1 MTVATPPGSSPAS
14 TSPRG
19 EQHAALAPATGE
31 LLLVPALLLVAFVAK
46 LPELVQPIATDQG
59 LFAEY
64 AALMRAG
71 GQPYVA
77 FWDVHPPLA
86 YVYWLVVNVV
96 SGGDWLRACSTL
108 PGFLPLPCPGQV
120 ASWLDVALTLVCGL
134 LTYAAARA
142 AGGSARVGWVAAL
155 LVVYFTNLA
164 MLSVGGSVPDKL
176 TLAPSLLA
184 LWAWLR
190 SQQPDRVAWPV
201 VSGVAAVVA
210 VLAKQPALLTLVALG
225 SAAVWDTRLG
235 QPAAK
240 KRLVGFAV
248 GVAAAVLVTVGW
260 LAVVGP
266 AALGGFVD
274 QVWAYNLTRV
284 VAGNWHAAAAGLTE
298 PSVFRLDNVARDA
311 LALPLVGGLIGAL
324 VILAR
329 PTPSG
334 QRLILWWA
342 AVNLLAVIG
351 FREFI
356 QVVPGLALLTA
367 IGVDAMWT
375 ATRANGLGLG
385 RSWAGKLALLALFG
399 TILALS
405 SGFQFG
411 QYRRAWY
418 ERRARNASSA
428 VEQVAAVVAAG
439 PPGPLFVWGNAGELY
454 PLSGRTPDGRYL
466 NAEALRL
473 GAPDHDRARQEL
485 LADLTRTPPSVI
497 VLTPDV
503 EEPELQLAGFPE
515 LAQRVAACYAP
526 VPLEPT
532 VTAGRWQVFTRRP
545 AACP

>member
-1 MTVATPPGSSPAS
+1 
-14 TSPRG
+14 
-19 EQHAALAPATGE
+19 
-31 LLLVPALLLVAFVAK
+31 VPALLVVGFVAK

-59 LFAEY
+59 LLAGY
-64 AALMRAG
+64 AASMRAG

-86 YVYWLVVNVV
+86 YLYWLVVDLV
-96 SGGDWLRACSTL
+96 SGGDWLRACGSL
-108 PGFLPLPCPGQV
+108 PGFQPLPCPGQA
-120 ASWLDVALTLVCGL
+120 ASWLDLALSLVCGL
-134 LTYAAARA
+134 LTYATARA
-142 AGGSARVGWVAAL
+142 AGGNARVGWLAAL
-155 LVVYFTNLA
+155 LVAYFANLA

-190 SQQPDRVAWPV
+190 GTQSARVLWPV
-201 VSGVAAVVA
+201 VAGVAAIVA
-210 VLAKQPALLTLVALG
+210 VLAKQPALLTLAVLG
-225 SAAVWDTRLG
+225 SAAIWDTRRG

-240 KRLVGFAV
+240 KRLVGFA
-248 GVAAAVLVTVGW
+248 GGAAGAVLLTVAW

-274 QVWAYNLTRV
+274 QVWAYNLTRI

-311 LALPLVGGLIGAL
+311 LALPLVGGVIGAL
-324 VILAR
+324 AVLAR
-329 PTPSG
+329 PTPAG

-351 FREFI
+351 FREFV
-356 QVVPGLALLTA
+356 QVVPGLSLLTA
-367 IGVDAMWT
+367 FGVDALWAAART
-375 ATRANGLGLG
+375 DGLGLG
-385 RSWAGKLALLALFG
+385 RPWAGKLALLALFG

-405 SGFQFG
+405 SGFQVG
-411 QYRRAWY
+411 QYRRAWF
-418 ERRARNASSA
+418 ERRAGNAPSA
-428 VEQVAAVVAAG
+428 VEQVAAAVASG

-454 PLSGRTPDGRYL
+454 PLSARPPDGRYL

-503 EEPELQLAGFPE
+503 DEPELQLAAFPE
-515 LAQRVAACYAP
+515 LAQRVASCYAP
-526 VPLEPT
+526 VPLDPS
-532 VTAGRWQVFTRRP
+532 VAAARWQVFTRQP
-545 AACP
+545 GCP